1 MRARSAAG
9 NLRLLYLFWFLRD
22 FQIWIP
28 VWIVFLTIE
37 KGFSLTQVTGA
48 EGLFLV
54 GVVALEVPTGAVAD
68 RWGRS
73 TSLGLGALCLGVAV
87 LLFAF
92 ATTFPLLLTSFMLWS
107 LASTLMSGADMALLY
122 DTLRETRDE
131 DSFERLAGRGIACT
145 WAGAGIATLAGGPVA
160 ALLDIRATIFI
171 GAGTC
176 AVTAAIAFLLYEPPH
191 TRGQVRERYFRSIRA
206 AFGEAWGAADVRA
219 VILLAGTAFAA
230 LEGVQY
236 LVQPYLVDRGLE
248 VGVLFSVLQA
258 PLILMGVVGALAA
271 GRISGLGGMR
281 IALIVVPVAGAVAYL
296 TLATAPGM
304 TAYAAFPLMFALG
317 TSLRPIA
324 SGFVNRR
331 IGSERR
337 TTVLSINGMVE
348 SLVLAALAPGLGF
361 VTDRWGID
369 WAFAMGGALTFGIV
383 VVFGPAL
390 LVTGRRR
397 EALAAVAAGEA

>member
-1 MRARSAAG
+1 MRAHSVAG

-54 GVVALEVPTGAVAD
+54 GVVVLEVPTGAVAD

-73 TSLGLGALCLGVAV
+73 ISLGLGALCLGLAV
-87 LLFAF
+87 LLFAL

-122 DTLRETRDE
+122 DTLRETGGE
-131 DSFERLAGRGIACT
+131 ASFERIAGRGIACT
-145 WAGAGIATLAGGPVA
+145 WAGAGIATLVGGPVA

-171 GAGTC
+171 GAATC
-176 AVTAAIAFLLYEPPH
+176 VVTAAIAFLLHEPPH
-191 TRGQVRERYFRSIRA
+191 TRRQVREDYFRSIRA
-206 AFGEAWGAADVRA
+206 AFGEAWDAADVRA
-219 VILLAGTAFAA
+219 VILLSGTAFAA
-230 LEGVQY
+230 LEGAHY
-236 LVQPYLVDRGLE
+236 LVQPYLVDRGLG

-258 PLILMGVVGALAA
+258 PLILMGAAGALAA
-271 GRISGLGGMR
+271 GRVSSGRISF
-281 IALIVVPVAGAVAYL
+281 ALIAVPVIGAGAYL
-296 TLATAPGM
+296 VLAVAPGM
-304 TAYAAFPLMFALG
+304 NAYAAFPLMFALG
-317 TSLRPIA
+317 SCLRPIA

-337 TTVLSINGMVE
+337 ATVLSINGMVE

-383 VVFGPAL
+383 AVFGPAL
-390 LVTGRRR
+390 VVTGRRR
-397 EALAAVAAGEA
+397 EAPAAIAAGDA